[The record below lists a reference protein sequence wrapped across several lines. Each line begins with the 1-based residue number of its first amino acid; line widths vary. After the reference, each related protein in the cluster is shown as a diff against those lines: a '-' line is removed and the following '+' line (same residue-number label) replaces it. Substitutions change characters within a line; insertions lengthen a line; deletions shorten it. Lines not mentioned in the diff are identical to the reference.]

1 MNARRRWLSRVSWM
15 ISRARTGRVAPPH
28 ATPGPEMSRLGADG
42 RRPLAAASE
51 YLLPARRER
60 DLVVELRRHA
70 VVAAG
75 LLAGCMLFGGARVR
89 HHPRNRP
96 LCLWVIWPK
105 PLELLEVV
113 FYSVCR
119 FCAQRAVWVWAQVWA
134 RGRFPSRNGLQR
146 RERRHGGDYDDDSGD
161 RARSKRFRRP
171 PRRGTLCAATIWM
184 VLSVDQDG

>member
-75 LLAGCMLFGGARVR
+75 LLAGCMLFGGARDIR
-89 HHPRNRP
+89 T
-96 LCLWVIWPK
+96 
-105 PLELLEVV
+105 
-113 FYSVCR
+113 
-119 FCAQRAVWVWAQVWA
+119 A
-134 RGRFPSRNGLQR
+134 RGGEWHHSTVCNRLA
-146 RERRHGGDYDDDSGD
+146 
-161 RARSKRFRRP
+161 RARR
-171 PRRGTLCAATIWM
+171 A
-184 VLSVDQDG
+184 D

>member
-1 MNARRRWLSRVSWM
+1 MQDSLPAGGLRLYREGVEPSGSLRKVSGYVSILLSRTSPV
-15 ISRARTGRVAPPH
+15 AR
-28 ATPGPEMSRLGADG
+28 
-42 RRPLAAASE
+42 
-51 YLLPARRER
+51 
-60 DLVVELRRHA
+60 
-70 VVAAG
+70 
-75 LLAGCMLFGGARVR
+75 
-89 HHPRNRP
+89 
-96 LCLWVIWPK
+96 VIWPK